1 MWRLEPAF
9 AEYSSHFWAETPWV
23 YDFRELGS
31 EGQML
36 TISEYNELLSALSG
50 DVVAIRSRTRL
61 QPAGGVGDKVFPP
74 TYAGDSSD
82 TKYACEPRASNG
94 KETVSVL
101 LDSVA
106 SQANRAELALLDAHE
121 QGIIKFPVPYI
132 DFSDSDVIRE
142 FDKLTVLEVPH
153 RIADAIFRDSLLDGQ
168 PFRSSD
174 IGRSITDASPR
185 NASALYRYAPS
196 ALVFGV
202 WDSTGPKGGLGSKF
216 QRAYVSEI
224 VGHEAQF
231 GVSVGS
237 RLDPLKIGL
246 LPQDQLIFN
255 HQDETRVWTL
265 DEANAQLDNKN
276 KPKAADR
283 GSGEGKAGQPSKI
296 NHGNVT
302 PTRNIAAGGIT
313 MAYAEQTS
321 VFSLA
326 TIRKLRFDGY
336 SVDQTRAAQA
346 ALIALGVVA
355 MKHVWNSD
363 FDLRSRCLLIPE
375 ERPVVELLRRD
386 GSIEPNAIDFT
397 QDAADKLL
405 EEATSRARDLN
416 VGWEENEIAL
426 QPSDDLLELM
436 RRSQSVRRSEIDD
449 HS

>member
-1 MWRLEPAF
+1 MEL
-9 AEYSSHFWAETPWV
+9 TG
-23 YDFRELGS
+23 YD
-31 EGQML
+31 
-36 TISEYNELLSALSG
+36 ELLSAVKG

-74 TYAGDSSD
+74 TYSGGSSD
-82 TKYACEPRASNG
+82 TKYACEPRVANG

-121 QGIIKFPVPYI
+121 QGIIEFPVPYI

-153 RIADAIFRDSLLDGQ
+153 RIADAIFRDSLLDGEL
-168 PFRSSD
+168 FRNSD

-185 NASALYRYAPS
+185 NASAMYRYAPS
-196 ALVFGV
+196 GLVFGV

-237 RLDPLKIGL
+237 RLDPLKIVR
-246 LPQDQLIFN
+246 LPSDQLIFN
-255 HQDETRVWTL
+255 HQDETKVWTL
-265 DEANAQLDNKN
+265 DKSKAQLDNKD
-276 KPKAADR
+276 KPKPADR
-283 GSGEGKAGQPSKI
+283 GSGEGNPGQPSKI

-302 PTRNIAAGGIT
+302 PTRDIAAGGIT

-326 TIRKLRFDGY
+326 TVRKLRFDGY
-336 SVDQTRAAQA
+336 SVDQTHAAHA
-346 ALIALGVVA
+346 ALMALGIVA

-397 QDAADKLL
+397 LDTADKLL
-405 EEATSRARDLN
+405 DEAAGRARDLD

-449 HS
+449 NG